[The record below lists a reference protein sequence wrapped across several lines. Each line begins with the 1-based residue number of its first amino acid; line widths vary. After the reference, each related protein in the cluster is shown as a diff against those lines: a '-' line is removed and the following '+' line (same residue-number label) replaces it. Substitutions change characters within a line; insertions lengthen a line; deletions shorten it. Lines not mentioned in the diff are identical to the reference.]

1 MVFYCESCRDFLGSC
16 GMEDDVF
23 YDALILMFGQA
34 LKAIA
39 KLEPDQSGMPLLT
52 GLNGSDTKR
61 GTGDGASERAMD
73 DLMEEYG
80 PA

>member
-1 MVFYCESCRDFLGSC
+1 
-16 GMEDDVF
+16 
-23 YDALILMFGQA
+23 MFGQA

-39 KLEPDQSGMPLLT
+39 KLEPDQRNAFIDRLERVRHEARNWGW
-52 GLNGSDTKR
+52 GVSD
-61 GTGDGASERAMD
+61 AMD